1 MARLPRLPFVRVC
14 ADGAKTIPA
23 RMTSP
28 RPTAACP
35 GQRTTWAEISISK
48 TKHLPP
54 QALSGANR
62 LADTFVRNIMHGN
75 LGGEAEEW
83 SLDEALGCMEAFHVL
98 EALPES
104 GVRCICSS
112 VIAQSSSRM
121 LRAFTPFRPVWFV
134 TINQDPE

>member
-1 MARLPRLPFVRVC
+1 MKMVTFKAGV
-14 ADGAKTIPA
+14 
-23 RMTSP
+23 
-28 RPTAACP
+28 
-35 GQRTTWAEISISK
+35 
-48 TKHLPP
+48 
-54 QALSGANR
+54 
-62 LADTFVRNIMHGN
+62 DTFVRNIMHGN

-121 LRAFTPFRPVWFV
+121 LRAFTPFWPVWFV
-134 TINQDPE
+134 IRESRSRVDT